1 MGLKNDI
8 QKALMKSLGPDAVGE
23 GNVPEVAQDLTDAII
38 KFLKKQSF
46 RITEMRAILELEKF
60 QTSSDLQADVLTNV
74 SVTTTNITGTPSG
87 GGGII
92 PGTGSGKGNVTSG
105 KRGVKVPK
113 LNFRGGQ
120 SKEKSPQ
127 GGVLTARGHAYIGSN
142 PVVSGETN
150 VRNTIVKLLDE
161 DIVDK

>member
-1 MGLKNDI
+1 MGLKSDI
-8 QKALMKSLGPDAVGE
+8 QKALMKSLGQDAVGE
-23 GNVPEVAQDLTDAII
+23 GNVPKLAQDLTDAII

-46 RITEMRAILELEKF
+46 RITEMKAILELEKF
-60 QTSSDLQADVLTNV
+60 QTSSDLQADVLN
-74 SVTTTNITGTPSG
+74 SVTVATTVAP
-87 GGGII
+87 GIPTTAGSTLG
-92 PGTGSGKGNVTSG
+92 PGTGNGNISNG

-150 VRNTIVKLLDE
+150 IRNTIVKLLDE
-161 DIVDK
+161 DIVDS